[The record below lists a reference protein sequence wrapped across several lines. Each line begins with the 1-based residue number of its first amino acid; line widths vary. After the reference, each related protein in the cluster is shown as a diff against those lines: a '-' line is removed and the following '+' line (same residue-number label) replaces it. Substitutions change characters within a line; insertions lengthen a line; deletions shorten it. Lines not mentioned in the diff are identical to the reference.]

1 MRQMLLNPPAAPTGP
16 QGGGLALSE
25 FSKLLTGELKL
36 NVPVYTVWGA
46 CEDVAI
52 LEKIRA
58 APAAPIAVPSNPSAV
73 HHSTETHAPS
83 YSIPNL
89 TVLSEA
95 TTRVLVIGGVRL
107 RLFGLGGAVVPH
119 KLFDNGEGQATIAG
133 AAGTM
138 WTTVLQIGELVD
150 TAQRVSFLVDCNPII
165 SDLSPGKTGLRS
177 HRDAT
182 ARLARVTRSGGSARS
197 ARPRPQ
203 GRPHHLGRSSFPLWC
218 QLQRVQRAARPRKLP
233 LKACTSPCRFQR
245 SLGDGQAPGRASH
258 RVRLV
263 FHPPSY
269 RVKED

>member
-1 MRQMLLNPPAAPTGP
+1 VRIQDFVSTTEPPEPCLPETSSLSRISERTLRHLIQYSNLITPQFRAQLLAQHVQFAQMRQMLSNPPAPPTGP
-16 QGGGLALSE
+16 HGGGLALSE

-58 APAAPIAVPSNPSAV
+58 APAAPIAVPNSPASV
-73 HHSTETHAPS
+73 HSSPEQHAPS

-150 TAQRVSFLVDCNPII
+150 TAQRVSLLSCFCHC
-165 SDLSPGKTGLRS
+165 DLSDPPHPGGT
-177 HRDAT
+177 
-182 ARLARVTRSGGSARS
+182 TRFTI
-197 ARPRPQ
+197 RPR
-203 GRPHHLGRSSFPLWC
+203 H
-218 QLQRVQRAARPRKLP
+218 
-233 LKACTSPCRFQR
+233 
-245 SLGDGQAPGRASH
+245 D
-258 RVRLV
+258 
-263 FHPPSY
+263 Y
-269 RVKED
+269 